1 MDISGRIKRSVRNRA
16 DAVLVRSDFA
26 EFGSA
31 AQVSRALRELLTDGT
46 LLKIGLGVYAKT
58 KTSVLSGKPIP
69 MKPLEVL
76 APEALKKLGIEIGPS
91 RLVQEYNAGKST
103 QIPAGIVLDTGRR
116 RISRKL
122 SYNGSTVQYERA

>member
-103 QIPAGIVLDTGRR
+103 HIPAGIVLDTGRR

>member
-31 AQVSRALRELLTDGT
+31 AQVSRALRELLIDGT

-58 KTSVLSGKPIP
+58 KISVLSGKPIP

-76 APEALKKLGIEIGPS
+76 APEALKKLGIEFGPS

-103 QIPAGIVLDTGRR
+103 QIPVGIVLDTGRR

>member
-103 QIPAGIVLDTGRR
+103 QIPAGIVFDTGRR